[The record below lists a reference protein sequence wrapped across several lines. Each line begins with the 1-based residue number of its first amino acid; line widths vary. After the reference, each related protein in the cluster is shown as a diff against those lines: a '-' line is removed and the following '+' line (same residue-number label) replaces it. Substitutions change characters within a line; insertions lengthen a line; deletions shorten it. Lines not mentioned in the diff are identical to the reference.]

1 MWRWDDFMS
10 ALLYVNKAA
19 QYPVSLA
26 LKLFADPGSTSDYGA
41 MFAMAVVSLIPILI
55 IFFIF
60 QKQLVEGIATS
71 GLKG

>member
-1 MWRWDDFMS
+1 MKHFYKQFSKTRQK
-10 ALLYVNKAA
+10 LY
-19 QYPVSLA
+19 
-26 LKLFADPGSTSDYGA
+26 DPGSTSDYGA